1 MDKKVYLELQDWTYE
16 DGLGGVYYLR
26 NSLGQILAEHFS
38 TNKSYAMGDLIK
50 DYERRYQR
58 NINKKDI
65 VVLAE
70 V

>member
-38 TNKSYAMGDLIK
+38 TNKGYAMSDLIK
-50 DYERRYQR
+50 EYNRLHQR
-58 NINKKDI
+58 NIDQKDI